1 MLSQHPWR
9 KDNSFGNTYSNIF
22 GKMEGVEIA
31 HIFLL
36 DGQPEYEPNVKRY
49 YQIRENDVIKTFFSS
64 RKQNSIGEEV
74 YVSKDNVQ
82 LARNETIG
90 TASIYG
96 KLLSFGKRH
105 HWMSLFWAREFA
117 WKYGNI
123 NYEGLLEFVRDFKP
137 DIFFLPFENVYNTN
151 RLAIYIKD
159 RYNVPMVAYMA
170 MDHYSLKRISFNPL
184 FWVDRFFKR
193 SMIRNLTK
201 RLEKWF
207 VISDKLKVELDRDLY
222 VNSQILYKIPEEER
236 GSIEYHSQRDTPIF
250 LFTGNIYANRWKS
263 LKLLAQA
270 LKSNDFGHLDIYTAS
285 PVTAAINKA
294 LNVEHYSEIHNPV
307 SQDEVIK
314 LQNNADVLVHV
325 EAFDLYN
332 KLLVRCAISTKIMDY
347 LSAGRCIMAI
357 GPRDVASIEYL
368 KERNLAFVAND
379 SKEVNKIISEI
390 KSDNKVLFDYS
401 KRVMSYVKKKLD
413 AKSLRQTL
421 FDGLETIINHY
432 NRQ

>member
-207 VISDKLKVELDRDLY
+207 VISDKLKVELDRDLH

-236 GSIEYHSQRDTPIF
+236 GRIEYHSQRDTPIF

-285 PVTAAINKA
+285 PITSAIDKA
-294 LNVEHYSEIHNPV
+294 LNIEHYSEIHKPV
-307 SQDEVIK
+307 SQEEVIR
-314 LQNNADVLVHV
+314 LQNNSDVLVHV
-325 EAFDLYN
+325 EAFDLIN
-332 KLLVRCAISTKIMDY
+332 RLLVRCAISTKIMDY
-347 LSAGRCIMAI
+347 ICAGRCVMAI
-357 GPRDVASIEYL
+357 GPKDVASIDYL
-368 KERNLAFVAND
+368 KDRDLALIAND
-379 SKEVNKIISEI
+379 ETEVNKVVAGI
-390 KSDNKVLFDYS
+390 KANKSTIFEYAKRGQGYIKKYMNSHVLRKQLYDD
-401 KRVMSYVKKKLD
+401 LD
-413 AKSLRQTL
+413 SFIK
-421 FDGLETIINHY
+421 NY
-432 NRQ
+432 KN